1 MKLHRSAVLAT
12 SLLLGAS
19 GALAQDSTERQLMY
33 QLLQRMDQL
42 EREVRQL
49 RGEQEVLQYKLQQA
63 EDRGQRRYADTND
76 RLSRLEGGAGTD
88 RGLSATTSGQTQ
100 PGRSQSGTIIAPPGA
115 ETAPGARTMAPPGAQ
130 SAEQA
135 AYEKAFELL
144 REGSFAESVTAFDA
158 FLNRYPN
165 GELAPNAQY
174 WMGEAHYVNR
184 DFEQAKTAFETVL
197 SRYPNSPKVPDAHLK
212 LGFTLQ
218 ELGQTAAA
226 RSILNE
232 VVEEYP
238 SSAVARLAERRLQEI
253 GG

>member
-1 MKLHRSAVLAT
+1 MRSNRSA
-12 SLLLGAS
+12 
-19 GALAQDSTERQLMY
+19 ALAAGLLVAATNAPAQDNTERQLMY

-63 EDRGQRRYADTND
+63 DDRGQRRYADTND
-76 RLSRLEGGAGTD
+76 RLTRLEGEAGIESRTAAA
-88 RGLSATTSGQTQ
+88 GGPSE
-100 PGRSQSGTIIAPPGA
+100 PGRSQPGTTIAPPGA
-115 ETAPGARTMAPPGAQ
+115 ESAPGSRVIAPPGAL

-135 AYEKAFELL
+135 AYEKAFEML
-144 REGSFAESVTAFDA
+144 REGSFEDSIIAFDT

-174 WMGEAHYVNR
+174 WLGEAHYVNR
-184 DFEQAKTAFETVL
+184 DFEQAKGAFETVM
-197 SRYPNSPKVPDAHLK
+197 SRYPGSSKVPDAHLK

-232 VVEEYP
+232 VVDEYP
-238 SSAVARLAERRLQEI
+238 NSAVSRLAERRLQAI